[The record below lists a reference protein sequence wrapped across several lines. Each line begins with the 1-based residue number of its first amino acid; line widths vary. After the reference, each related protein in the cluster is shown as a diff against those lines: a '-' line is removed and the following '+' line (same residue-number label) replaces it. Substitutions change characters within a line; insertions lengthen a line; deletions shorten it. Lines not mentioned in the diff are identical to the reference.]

1 MLSILP
7 CLSALSQNVSQS
19 NATAGISP
27 GHHRLCRL
35 RDTVSIFPGCRG
47 GPRGSGLTKLFC
59 ADQPLAPRKRWVSE
73 PWLKCHL
80 VSLWFKSLREF
91 YSDVLEQT
99 AGWDGTKARVP
110 QGFIDNVR
118 LGGGRG
124 MPRSYL
130 WCAQGCGRPA
140 TVMPSPSA
148 MPGEE

>member
-47 GPRGSGLTKLFC
+47 GPRGSGLTKLFW
-59 ADQPLAPRKRWVSE
+59 AEQFSLAPRKRWVSE

-99 AGWDGTKARVP
+99 AGWGGTKARVP

-118 LGGGRG
+118 CGGGG
-124 MPRSYL
+124 AEGCQEATCGVPRDV
-130 WCAQGCGRPA
+130 ADPPR
-140 TVMPSPSA
+140 
-148 MPGEE
+148 